1 MYNAFKWNRQ
11 TSTVT
16 DTMKCLKKNNY
27 CWLIFY
33 IKNPMSLTLSTVF
46 IFFYHHCFCSNDTR
60 NWIPHARNVSLTL
73 VKLPILYITLTLDT
87 HSLRSQRFS
96 NSANI
101 SLTWH
106 ATQSFGS
113 FWHKKILYNN
123 NCNLQPKLILYH
135 CHIISKT
142 MVSWHAATEV
152 DTIVSYLYF

>member
-27 CWLIFY
+27 CLLIFY
-33 IKNPMSLTLSTVF
+33 IKNPAKPTLSTVF
-46 IFFYHHCFCSNDTR
+46 IFFYHHCFSNNDTR

-73 VKLPILYITLTLDT
+73 VKLPTLYIILTLDT
-87 HSLRSQRFS
+87 HSLCSQRFS

-106 ATQSFGS
+106 ITHSFWN
-113 FWHKKILYNN
+113 FWHKNFLYNN
-123 NCNLQPKLILYH
+123 FNTLHQKLILYH
-135 CHIISKT
+135 CHIISET
-142 MVSWHAATEV
+142 SVSWHAATKV
-152 DTIVSYLYF
+152 GTIVSCLYF